1 MRLEMD
7 MFGIMVRLKVKAKYL
22 LSLLPNSQTKPGF
35 HTAAYPTYTRVF
47 PGVNQVGHEKLIIH
61 LYPAPR

>member
-1 MRLEMD
+1 MC
-7 MFGIMVRLKVKAKYL
+7 GTVVRLKVKAKYL

-35 HTAAYPTYTRVF
+35 HAAVYPTYTRVF
-47 PGVNQVGHEKLIIH
+47 FPGVNPVGHEKLTIH